1 MLTTLLT
8 VFLAAV
14 TLPAKPDHYVTD
26 HAGVLAAD
34 RATAIDEK
42 LKAFEKATSD
52 QIIVYIDKKVPEGTT
67 LEEMG
72 AQAIRDWGVG
82 QKGKNNGAI
91 VFIFTDDHKMRI
103 EVGYGLEGSITD
115 ARTRLITS
123 ELMKPKIK
131 QGDFAGAVDAATDA
145 MMNFA
150 KGEDNRGSGHTV
162 AEANV
167 NGKAN
172 SPLFLLFPLL
182 MFFGIGG
189 FIIFMM
195 TYGKKRGW
203 VRVSPGSSDSYSGS
217 SDSGSSDSSS
227 WSSSD
232 SGGGGDFDGGG
243 GDGGGGGSSDSW

>member
-14 TLPAKPDHYVTD
+14 TLPPKPDSYVTD

-42 LKAFEKATSD
+42 LKSFEKATSD
-52 QIIVYIDKKVPEGTT
+52 QIIVYIDKKVPDGTT

-82 QKGKNNGAI
+82 QKGKSNGAI

-115 ARTRLITS
+115 ARARLITS

-150 KGEDNRGSGHTV
+150 KGEDYKGSSHTV

-189 FIIFMM
+189 FIIFMA

-203 VRVSPGSSDSYSGS
+203 VRGGPGYSDNS
-217 SDSGSSDSSS
+217 SGSSDSSWS
-227 WSSSD
+227 SSSSD
-232 SGGGGDFDGGG
+232 SGGGGDFSGGG

>member
-8 VFLAAV
+8 VFLAAI
-14 TLPAKPDHYVTD
+14 TLPPKPDHYVTD

-34 RATAIDEK
+34 RVTAIDEK
-42 LKAFEKATSD
+42 LKSFEKSTSD
-52 QIIVYIDKKVPEGTT
+52 QIIVYIDKKIPDGTT

-72 AQAIRDWGVG
+72 AQAIRDWGIG

-115 ARTRLITS
+115 ARAKLITS
-123 ELMKPKIK
+123 ELMKPKIR

-150 KGEDNRGSGHTV
+150 KGEDYKGSGSTV

-172 SPLFLLFPLL
+172 SPMFLLFPVL
-182 MFFGIGG
+182 MFFGIFG
-189 FIIFMM
+189 FIIFMA
-195 TYGKKRGW
+195 TYGRKKGW
-203 VRVSPGSSDSYSGS
+203 VRGSPGYSDSSSGS
-217 SDSGSSDSSS
+217 SDSS

-232 SGGGGDFDGGG
+232 SGGGSDFDGGG

>member
-1 MLTTLLT
+1 M
-8 VFLAAV
+8 FLAAI
-14 TLPAKPDHYVTD
+14 TLPPKPDHYVTD

-42 LKAFEKATSD
+42 LKSFEKATSD
-52 QIIVYIDKKVPEGTT
+52 QIIVYIDKKIPDGTT

-82 QKGKNNGAI
+82 QKDKNNGAI
-91 VFIFTDDHKMRI
+91 VFIFTDDRKMRI

-115 ARTRLITS
+115 ARARLITS

-150 KGEDNRGSGHTV
+150 KGEDYKGSGHTV

-167 NGKAN
+167 NGKAS
-172 SPLFLLFPLL
+172 SPLFALFPIL
-182 MFFGIGG
+182 MFFAIFG
-189 FIIFMM
+189 FIIFMAM
-195 TYGKKRGW
+195 YGRKRGW
-203 VRVSPGSSDSYSGS
+203 VSASPGNSDSSSGS
-217 SDSGSSDSSS
+217 SDSTWSSS
-227 WSSSD
+227 SSSD
-232 SGGGGDFDGGG
+232 SGGGGDFGGGG